1 MVNEIYRIFRL
12 AGFTFFIILSLV
24 SASQSQLDPTLAGE
38 KRTLELIDQLKDL
51 IQKAEREKRS
61 DPLLIR
67 QLRDVVRRYDWP
79 WRVSLLHDDFRD
91 GDYAYNP
98 SWIVR
103 SGDFWVAR
111 GSGLRT
117 AYDAARQGRRPADR
131 KGEYSALDILE
142 GIFAGTRERD
152 GRGDPQPISSS
163 AAEIHTQLRI
173 SNAFAVKLQLNFT
186 GDRYSNNRLEFGPY
200 LSDERDGGYRLAY
213 ESGNRPSLTLLRVA
227 PRRSAIIET
236 YDQGV
241 ALEDGKP
248 HSIEWRRGSDGEMVI
263 LLDDKEI
270 IRAADR
276 GYSESFDGFTVLNKG
291 GDYELKQI
299 SIFGAQR

>member
-1 MVNEIYRIFRL
+1 MVKAMCRTIRFC
-12 AGFTFFIILSLV
+12 GFATFIILSLV
-24 SASQSQLDPTLAGE
+24 SRSESQIDPIPAGE
-38 KRTLELIDQLKDL
+38 KRTLELVDHLKDL
-51 IQKAEREKRS
+51 IQKAERDQRS
-61 DPLLIR
+61 GPLLIR

-111 GSGLRT
+111 GSGLKT
-117 AYDAARQGRRPADR
+117 TYDTARQGRRPADR

-152 GRGDPQPISSS
+152 GRGDPQPISS

-186 GDRYSNNRLEFGPY
+186 GDRYGNNRLEFGPY

-213 ESGNRPSLTLLRVA
+213 ESGHRPSLTLLRVA

-248 HSIEWRRGSDGEMVI
+248 HFIEWRRGSDGEMVI
-263 LLDDKEI
+263 LLDEKEI
-270 IRAADR
+270 IRTADR